1 MKIFIFKFMV
11 INWIYVNFVD
21 LFSEFS
27 FFSELKRNVRQSLY
41 SENPQKMLIA
51 MESKI
56 PNFLT

>member
-11 INWIYVNFVD
+11 IIWLYVNFVD
-21 LFSEFS
+21 LLSEFS
-27 FFSELKRNVRQSLY
+27 FFSELKRDVRQSLY

-56 PNFLT
+56 PNFLS

>member
-11 INWIYVNFVD
+11 IIWLCVYFID
-21 LFSEFS
+21 LFFEFS
-27 FFSELKRNVRQSLY
+27 FFSELERNVRQSLY

>member
-21 LFSEFS
+21 LFFEFS
-27 FFSELKRNVRQSLY
+27 FFSELERNVRQSLY

-56 PNFLT
+56 LNFLS

>member
-56 PNFLT
+56 LNFLS